1 MKFHLYRNA
10 SGDWAWTLLAR
21 NGRKV
26 ANGGEG
32 YKRFGAMARTLAG
45 IFAGSKHEAALNYAL
60 ALHRLA
66 AAGAKH

>member
-10 SGDWAWTLLAR
+10 SGDWAWTLIAR

-32 YKRFGAMARTLAG
+32 YKRFGAMARTLNG
-45 IFAGSKHEAALNYAL
+45 IFAYGAL
-60 ALHRLA
+60 AEKLQ
-66 AAGAKH
+66 GAIAEHKRSAKK

>member
-10 SGDWAWTLLAR
+10 SGDWAWTLIAR

-32 YKRFGAMARTLAG
+32 YERFGAMERTLRS
-45 IFAGSKHEAALNYAL
+45 IFGGSPHSQALDDAL
-60 ALHRLA
+60 KASVGMRRA
-66 AAGAKH
+66 R